1 LARNKYYDV
10 SLLIRKKMDQ
20 NKHDSVTEKESE
32 ESFESLLRR
41 SVVPSFRINPGQ
53 MIETVVIK
61 ISKDWVF
68 IDSGGKSEGH
78 ILIDEFK
85 DDDGNITIKEGER
98 IRAYFLSSRNNER
111 LFTTRLTIDKT
122 DKDLLK
128 EAYHNQIP
136 IEGIV
141 EKEIKGGFEIRIA
154 GNTRAF
160 CPYSQMGLHQVT
172 ESYKY
177 IGRQLTFRIIEYGEK
192 GRNIII
198 SNKAAIEE
206 ERRKQR
212 DALRGYLKEGMTV
225 SGEITSIRKFGAF
238 VDVGGIEG
246 LIPISEVSWD
256 RVEDIRSVLSIGQ
269 KVDIYINK
277 LDWDNDRFLFSI
289 KEVLPDPWIDIA
301 HRYPE
306 GSTHFGR
313 VSRLAAFGAFVTLEP
328 GVEGLLHISEMGKDK
343 RINRP
348 HEVLEV
354 NQVIQ
359 IRISGVDEG
368 RKRIS
373 LSILSNDEEFRQEDD
388 YKRRLA
394 EGGKGFSSGSFG
406 TLGDLLKAKLEK

>member
-1 LARNKYYDV
+1 
-10 SLLIRKKMDQ
+10 
-20 NKHDSVTEKESE
+20 
-32 ESFESLLRR
+32 LRR
-41 SVVPSFRINPGQ
+41 SVVPSFHINHGQ

-78 ILIDEFK
+78 IVINEFK
-85 DDDGNITIKEGER
+85 DDDGNITIKEGDK
-98 IRAYFLSSRNNER
+98 IQAYFLSSRNNER
-111 LFTTRLTIDKT
+111 LFTTRLAIDKT

-128 EAYHNQIP
+128 EAYHSRIP

-160 CPYSQMGLHQVT
+160 CPYSQMGSHQVT
-172 ESYKY
+172 ESDKY

-192 GRNIII
+192 GRNIIV

-212 DALRGYLKEGMTV
+212 DTLRESLKEGMIV

-256 RVEDIRSVLSIGQ
+256 RVEDIGSVLSIGQ
-269 KVDIYINK
+269 KVDVYITK
-277 LDWDNDRFLFSI
+277 LDWDNERFSFSL
-289 KEVLPDPWIDIA
+289 KEVLPDPWTDIA

-306 GSTHFGR
+306 GSSHLGK
-313 VSRLAAFGAFVTLEP
+313 VSRLTSFGAFVALES
-328 GVEGLLHISEMGKDK
+328 GVEGLLHVSELGKDK

-348 HEVLEV
+348 NEVLEMD
-354 NQVIQ
+354 QVIQ
-359 IRISGVDEG
+359 VRISRVDEG

-388 YKRRLA
+388 YKRRLI

-406 TLGDLLKAKLEK
+406 MLGDLLKAKLEK

>member
-1 LARNKYYDV
+1 MDKNNHD
-10 SLLIRKKMDQ
+10 LII
-20 NKHDSVTEKESE
+20 EKESE

-41 SVVPSFRINPGQ
+41 SVVPSFHINPGQ

-78 ILIDEFK
+78 IEIDEFK
-85 DDDGNITIKEGER
+85 DEDGNITINEGDS

-111 LFTTRLTIDKT
+111 LFTTKLTIDKT
-122 DKDLLK
+122 DKDLLE
-128 EAYHNQIP
+128 EAYHNRIP
-136 IEGIV
+136 IEGVV

-154 GNTRAF
+154 GNVRAF
-160 CPYSQMGLHQVT
+160 CPYSQMGPHQVT
-172 ESYKY
+172 DSEKY
-177 IGRQLTFRIIEYGEK
+177 IGKQLTFRIIEYGKK
-192 GRNIII
+192 GRNLII

-212 DALRGYLKEGMTV
+212 DALRESLKEGMTV

-246 LIPISEVSWD
+246 LIPVSEISWD

-269 KVDIYINK
+269 KVDVYISK
-277 LDWDNDRFLFSI
+277 LDWDNDKFSFSL
-289 KEVLPDPWIDIA
+289 KEILPDPWTDIA

-306 GSTHFGR
+306 GSSHLGK
-313 VSRLAAFGAFVTLEP
+313 VSRLTSFGAFVTLEP
-328 GVEGLLHISEMGKDK
+328 GVEGLLHISELGKGK

-359 IRISGVDEG
+359 IRISRVDEG

-373 LSILSNDEEFRQEDD
+373 LSILSNDEESGQEDD
-388 YKRRLA
+388 YKRRLT

-406 TLGDLLKAKLEK
+406 MLGDLLKAKIEK

>member
-1 LARNKYYDV
+1 
-10 SLLIRKKMDQ
+10 MDQ
-20 NKHDSVTEKESE
+20 NKHDSITEKEYE
-32 ESFESLLRR
+32 ESFESLLRQ
-41 SVVPSFRINPGQ
+41 SVFPSSHINPGQ
-53 MIETVVIK
+53 MIEAVVIK

-78 ILIDEFK
+78 IVIDEFK
-85 DDDGNITIKEGER
+85 DDDGSITIKEGDR
-98 IRAYFLSSRNNER
+98 IRAYFLSSRNNEK

-122 DKDLLK
+122 DKDLLE
-128 EAYHNQIP
+128 EAYHNRIP

-154 GNTRAF
+154 GNIRAF
-160 CPYSQMGLHQVT
+160 CPYSQMGPHQVT
-172 ESYKY
+172 DGENY
-177 IGRQLTFRIIEYGEK
+177 IGRKLTFRIIEYGEK

-212 DALRGYLKEGMTV
+212 DALRESLKEGMTI

-256 RVEDIRSVLSIGQ
+256 RVQDIRSVLSIGQ
-269 KVDIYINK
+269 KVDVYISK
-277 LDWDNDRFLFSI
+277 LDWVNDKFLFSL
-289 KEVLPDPWIDIA
+289 KEILPDPWSDIA
-301 HRYPE
+301 NRYPE
-306 GSTHFGR
+306 GSSHFGK
-313 VSRLAAFGAFVTLEP
+313 VSRLTTFGAFVTLES
-328 GVEGLLHISEMGKDK
+328 GVEGLLHISELGKKK

-359 IRISGVDEG
+359 IRILRMDER

-373 LSILSNDEEFRQEDD
+373 LSLLSNEEELRQEDY
-388 YKRRLA
+388 YKRHLT

-406 TLGDLLKAKLEK
+406 MLGDLLKAKLEK

>member
-1 LARNKYYDV
+1 
-10 SLLIRKKMDQ
+10 MDQ
-20 NKHDSVTEKESE
+20 EKYDSGTEKESE

-41 SVVPSFRINPGQ
+41 SVVPSFHINPGQ

-111 LFTTRLTIDKT
+111 LFTTRLTIDRT

-128 EAYHNQIP
+128 EAYHNRIP

-172 ESYKY
+172 ESDKY

-192 GRNIII
+192 GRNIIV
-198 SNKAAIEE
+198 SNKAALEE

-212 DALRGYLKEGMTV
+212 DALRESLKEGMTV

-246 LIPISEVSWD
+246 LVPISEISWD
-256 RVEDIRSVLSIGQ
+256 RVEDIYSVLSIGQ

-277 LDWDNDRFLFSI
+277 LDWDNDKFLFSI
-289 KEVLPDPWIDIA
+289 KEVLPDPWIDIT

-313 VSRLAAFGAFVTLEP
+313 VTRLTAFGAFVTLEP
-328 GVEGLLHISEMGKDK
+328 GIDGLLHISELEKDK

-359 IRISGVDEG
+359 IRISRVDEG

-373 LSILSNDEEFRQEDD
+373 LSILFNDEEFRQEDD
-388 YKRRLA
+388 YKGRLA
-394 EGGKGFSSGSFG
+394 EGGRGFSSSSFG
-406 TLGDLLKAKLEK
+406 NLGDLLKAKLEK

>member
-1 LARNKYYDV
+1 
-10 SLLIRKKMDQ
+10 MDQ
-20 NKHDSVTEKESE
+20 NKHDSITEKEYE
-32 ESFESLLRR
+32 ESFESLLRQ
-41 SVVPSFRINPGQ
+41 SVFPSSHINPGQ
-53 MIETVVIK
+53 MIEAVVIK

-78 ILIDEFK
+78 IVIDEFK
-85 DDDGNITIKEGER
+85 DDDGSITIKEGDR

-122 DKDLLK
+122 DKDLLE
-128 EAYHNQIP
+128 EAYHNRIP

-154 GNTRAF
+154 GNIRAF
-160 CPYSQMGLHQVT
+160 CPYSQMGPHQVT
-172 ESYKY
+172 DGENY
-177 IGRQLTFRIIEYGEK
+177 IGRKLTFRIIEYGEK

-212 DALRGYLKEGMTV
+212 DALRESLKEGMTI

-256 RVEDIRSVLSIGQ
+256 RVQDIRSVLSIGQ
-269 KVDIYINK
+269 KVDVYISK
-277 LDWDNDRFLFSI
+277 LDWVNDKFLFSL
-289 KEVLPDPWIDIA
+289 KEILPDPWSDIA
-301 HRYPE
+301 NRYPE
-306 GSTHFGR
+306 GSSHFGK
-313 VSRLAAFGAFVTLEP
+313 VSRLTTFGAFVTLES
-328 GVEGLLHISEMGKDK
+328 GVEGLLHISELGKKK

-359 IRISGVDEG
+359 IRILRMDER

-373 LSILSNDEEFRQEDD
+373 LSLLSNEEELRQEDY
-388 YKRRLA
+388 YKRHLT

-406 TLGDLLKAKLEK
+406 MLGDLLKAKLEK

>member
-1 LARNKYYDV
+1 
-10 SLLIRKKMDQ
+10 MDQ
-20 NKHDSVTEKESE
+20 NKHDLITEKESE

-41 SVVPSFRINPGQ
+41 SVVPSFHINPGQ

-78 ILIDEFK
+78 IAIDEFK
-85 DDDGNITIKEGER
+85 DEDGNITIKEGDR

-122 DKDLLK
+122 DKDLLE

-136 IEGIV
+136 IEGII

-154 GNTRAF
+154 GNVRAF
-160 CPYSQMGLHQVT
+160 CPYSQMGPHQVI
-172 ESYKY
+172 ESEKY
-177 IGRQLTFRIIEYGEK
+177 IGKQLTFRIIEYGKK
-192 GRNIII
+192 GRNLII

-212 DALRGYLKEGMTV
+212 DALRESLKEGMTV
-225 SGEITSIRKFGAF
+225 SGEITSIKKFGAF

-246 LIPISEVSWD
+246 LIPISEISWD
-256 RVEDIRSVLSIGQ
+256 RVEDIRSVLSVGQ
-269 KVDIYINK
+269 KVDVYISK
-277 LDWDNDRFLFSI
+277 LDWDNDKFSFSL
-289 KEVLPDPWIDIA
+289 KEFLPDPWTDIA

-306 GSTHFGR
+306 GSSHLGK
-313 VSRLAAFGAFVTLEP
+313 VSRLTSFGAFVTLEP
-328 GVEGLLHISEMGKDK
+328 GVEGLLHISEMENAK
-343 RINRP
+343 RINKP
-348 HEVLEV
+348 HEILEV

-359 IRISGVDEG
+359 VRISRVEEG

-373 LSILSNDEEFRQEDD
+373 LSILSNDKESGQEDD
-388 YKRRLA
+388 YKRHLN
-394 EGGKGFSSGSFG
+394 EGGKGFSSGPFG
-406 TLGDLLKAKLEK
+406 MLGDLLKAKLEK

>member
-1 LARNKYYDV
+1 
-10 SLLIRKKMDQ
+10 MDQ
-20 NKHDSVTEKESE
+20 NKHDSITDKESE

-41 SVVPSFRINPGQ
+41 SVVPSFHINHGQ

-78 ILIDEFK
+78 IVINEFK
-85 DDDGNITIKEGER
+85 DDDGNITIKEGDK
-98 IRAYFLSSRNNER
+98 IQAYFLSSRNNER
-111 LFTTRLTIDKT
+111 LFTTRLAIDKT

-128 EAYHNQIP
+128 EAYHSRIP

-160 CPYSQMGLHQVT
+160 CPYSQMGSHQVT
-172 ESYKY
+172 ESDKY

-192 GRNIII
+192 GRNIIV

-212 DALRGYLKEGMTV
+212 DTLRESLKEGMIV

-256 RVEDIRSVLSIGQ
+256 RVEDIGSVLSIGQ
-269 KVDIYINK
+269 KVDVYITK
-277 LDWDNDRFLFSI
+277 LDWDNERFSFSL
-289 KEVLPDPWIDIA
+289 KEVLPDPWTDIA

-306 GSTHFGR
+306 GSSHLGK
-313 VSRLAAFGAFVTLEP
+313 VSRLTSFGAFVALES
-328 GVEGLLHISEMGKDK
+328 GVEGLLHVSELGKDK

-348 HEVLEV
+348 NEVLEMD
-354 NQVIQ
+354 QVIQ
-359 IRISGVDEG
+359 VRISRVDEG

-388 YKRRLA
+388 YKRRLI

-406 TLGDLLKAKLEK
+406 MLGDLLKAKLEK

>member
-1 LARNKYYDV
+1 
-10 SLLIRKKMDQ
+10 MDQ
-20 NKHDSVTEKESE
+20 NKHDSITEKEYE
-32 ESFESLLRR
+32 ESFESLLRQ
-41 SVVPSFRINPGQ
+41 SVFPSSHINPGQ
-53 MIETVVIK
+53 MIEAVVIK

-78 ILIDEFK
+78 IVIDEFK
-85 DDDGNITIKEGER
+85 DDDGSITIKEGDR

-122 DKDLLK
+122 DKDLLE
-128 EAYHNQIP
+128 EAYHNRIP

-154 GNTRAF
+154 GNIRAF
-160 CPYSQMGLHQVT
+160 CPYSQMGPHQVT
-172 ESYKY
+172 DGENY
-177 IGRQLTFRIIEYGEK
+177 IGRKLTFRIIEYGEK

-212 DALRGYLKEGMTV
+212 DALRESLKEGMTI

-269 KVDIYINK
+269 KVDVYISK
-277 LDWDNDRFLFSI
+277 LDWVNDKFLFSL
-289 KEVLPDPWIDIA
+289 KEILPDPWSDIA
-301 HRYPE
+301 NRYPE
-306 GSTHFGR
+306 GSSHFGK
-313 VSRLAAFGAFVTLEP
+313 VSRLTTFGAFVTLES
-328 GVEGLLHISEMGKDK
+328 GVEGLLHISELGKKK

-359 IRISGVDEG
+359 IRILRMDER

-373 LSILSNDEEFRQEDD
+373 LSLLSNEEELRQEDY
-388 YKRRLA
+388 YKRHLT

-406 TLGDLLKAKLEK
+406 MLGDLLKAKLEK